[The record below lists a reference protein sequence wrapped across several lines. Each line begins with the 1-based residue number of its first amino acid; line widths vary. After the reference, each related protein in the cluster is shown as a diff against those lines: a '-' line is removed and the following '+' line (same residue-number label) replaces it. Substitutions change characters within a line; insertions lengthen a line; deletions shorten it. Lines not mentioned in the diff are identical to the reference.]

1 MSLRRVSMVMRYRK
15 LCPVI
20 FLVIGMATAMAAQE
34 TAAPAADSPTA
45 ALPPAA
51 DAKEIVRRSV
61 EIDHHN
67 FERARNYTCRRREV
81 ERELDKNGGV
91 KSTHIST
98 FDIVFLSGEPYSR
111 LVLKDD
117 KPLGEKDQR
126 KEEEKMEKFIA
137 KHRDESEKDHEK
149 RLAKE
154 EKERRESRLFLRDM
168 INAFDFKLLG
178 EERLEG
184 TDTYVI
190 EAVPRKDFHPTQPHA
205 DLLARVRGKLWIE
218 KQDYNWVKADVET
231 IDTISFGLFLA
242 RIHKG
247 SRLTFEQTRVNDEVW
262 LVRRFAINA
271 SARLALLKNMA
282 MDQEDVFSDYKKF
295 SAGTRIVGYS
305 EIEPAKKTEPQ

>member
-1 MSLRRVSMVMRYRK
+1 MVMRYLK
-15 LCPVI
+15 LCRVI
-20 FLVIGMATAMAAQE
+20 FLVIGMTVALAAQE
-34 TAAPAADSPTA
+34 TPASAPDSAVAAPV
-45 ALPPAA
+45 LPPTA

-67 FERARNYTCRRREV
+67 FERARNYTCRQREV
-81 ERELDKNGGV
+81 ERELAKDGSV
-91 KSTHIST
+91 KSTHIKT
-98 FDIVFLSGEPYSR
+98 FDITFLAGEPYSR
-111 LVLKDD
+111 LIQKDD
-117 KPLGEKDQR
+117 KPLSDNDQK

-137 KHRDESEKDHEK
+137 KHRDESENDHQK

-154 EKERRESRLFLRDM
+154 EKERQEGRLFLRDV

-178 EERLEG
+178 EEQLEG
-184 TDTYVI
+184 KDTYVI

-205 DLLARVRGKLWIE
+205 DLLEKVRGKLWIE

-262 LVRRFAINA
+262 LVHRVAINA

-282 MDQEDVFSDYKKF
+282 MDQEDIFSDYKKF
-295 SAGTRIVGYS
+295 STGTRIVGFS
-305 EIEPAKKTEPQ
+305 ELEPVKKTEPQ